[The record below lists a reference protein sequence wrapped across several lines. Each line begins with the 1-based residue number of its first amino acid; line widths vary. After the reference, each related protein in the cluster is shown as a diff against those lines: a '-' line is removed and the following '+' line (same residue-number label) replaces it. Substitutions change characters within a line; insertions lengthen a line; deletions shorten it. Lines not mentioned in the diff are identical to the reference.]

1 MLSYDA
7 RIVTFDSEKY
17 NLPVDTI
24 YFLESSWNFKLNNSI
39 RRHREEIETE
49 LMSGDY
55 LLPYRFEIISREAPA
70 DKLTRYCRWME
81 GADFKEDSESFSYNF
96 IARIMP
102 MSTESSIIGYFSIDV
117 ERISVR
123 RIMEVIRDYAA
134 QLDRFNHLALC
145 NALDYFEIAP
155 QWTKTIGWSAD
166 IECSTLPMRVWEPHF
181 FVPEVI
187 PTIDFPRFEGA
198 EPITRRPSAPTSSG
212 RICASRAFSF
222 PIDKQPDSDVARLR
236 DNEELRTL
244 AIQVRDALREIQ
256 SRNGATVLLDT
267 LDEDLLTMFRQPESE
282 SKFSPVLITPQHNI
296 VLPLYNNLE
305 IPMPTMSKA
314 LYMLLMAHPE
324 GIAIKELIDYQ
335 DELRTIYHKITC
347 RSDKDAIEQSLVNIL
362 DPTGDAINI
371 ALSRIN
377 GAFRSKLPPHI
388 ASYYFVQGGRGE
400 KRYLSPARA

>member
-17 NLPVDTI
+17 NLPVDTL

-117 ERISVR
+117 ERISIR
-123 RIMEVIRDYAA
+123 RIMEVVCDYAA
-134 QLDRFNHLALC
+134 QLDRLNHLALS
-145 NALDYFEIAP
+145 NSLDYFALAP
-155 QWTKTIGWSAD
+155 QWTKTIGWSAN
-166 IECSTLPMRVWEPHF
+166 IEDSTLPNKIYEPRYL
-181 FVPEVI
+181 VTEGI
-187 PTIDFPRFEGA
+187 TTIDFPRFEGA

-222 PIDKQPDSDVARLR
+222 PVDKQPDSDVARQR

-267 LDEDLLTMFRQPESE
+267 LDEDLLAMLRQPEPE
-282 SKFSPVLITPQHNI
+282 FSPVLITPQYNI

-314 LYMLLMAHPE
+314 LYMLLMTHPE

-377 GAFRSKLPPHI
+377 GAFRSKLSPHI
-388 ASYYFVQGGRGE
+388 ASYYSVQGGRGE